1 MKSFGPDGAPCVR
14 QNGNLGPGKAA
25 IEALA
30 IGTPK
35 LRAGALISVKKNT
48 IVALMH
54 LHTHHGHFV
63 IIIAEKIILLN
74 F

>member
-1 MKSFGPDGAPCVR
+1 MKSFGPDGVPCVR

-35 LRAGALISVKKNT
+35 LRGGALISVKK
-48 IVALMH
+48 IQL
-54 LHTHHGHFV
+54 LH
-63 IIIAEKIILLN
+63 
-74 F
+74 